1 LRREAVDAAR
11 RAERA
16 AVKDDDDDGLRVAH
30 ATMAAEAWF
39 QDACDG
45 ARRAAA
51 ESRASED

>member
-1 LRREAVDAAR
+1 MDAAR

-16 AVKDDDDDGLRVAH
+16 AVKDDDDGLRVAH

-51 ESRASED
+51 ESRASEETSGRK